1 MKFNVALI
9 YGGEGFEHEIS
20 LVGAKNVSDMIN
32 RTKYNLIPVLI
43 TKSGEWFIEGEKEKT
58 QVFPALIDGVSGLFS
73 KDKVFPVDVAIPL
86 LHGDL
91 GEDGIITGALRAAH
105 IKFVGCGV
113 LAGAVCSDKIVTKLI
128 CEALGIPTA
137 RWTFSTDT
145 EPSEIMK
152 KAESLFGYPMFIK
165 PSSLGSSIGIS
176 RVENA
181 KEFSEGYKKARALSE
196 RVLIEEAVPVLC
208 ELECAY
214 LSESGVNRFKIGE
227 ILSGGQFY
235 DFDKKYVTETK
246 TSAHFSDKEIERAV
260 TDMADRLRLSADLKQ
275 ISRID
280 FFLTKDKRILFNEI
294 NTFPGMTKTSLYPSL
309 TVEMGLSEGEFI
321 NRLIAEALL

>member
-20 LVGAKNVSDMIN
+20 LIGAKNVSDMIN

-43 TKSGEWFIEGEKEKT
+43 TRSGEWFIEDEKEKIP
-58 QVFPALIDGVSGLFS
+58 VFPALIGGVSGLFS
-73 KDKVFPVDVAIPL
+73 GDKVFPVDVAIPL
-86 LHGDL
+86 LHGDF

-128 CEALGIPTA
+128 CEALDIPTA

-145 EPSEIMK
+145 EPSEILK
-152 KAESLFGYPMFIK
+152 SAESLLGYPMFIK

-176 RVENA
+176 RVENE
-181 KEFSEGYKKARALSE
+181 KEFCEGYRKARALSA

-214 LSESGVNRFKIGE
+214 FSEGTVNRFKIGE
-227 ILSGGQFY
+227 ILSGGEFY

-246 TSAHFSDKEIERAV
+246 TRTVFSDKEIEKAV
-260 TDMADRLRLSADLKQ
+260 SDMADRLRLAVDLKQ
-275 ISRID
+275 MSRID
-280 FFLTKDKRILFNEI
+280 FFLTNGGKILFNEI

-321 NRLIAEALL
+321 NRLVAETLL